1 MDEPRL
7 LPRFRTIPI
16 TRIFA
21 CPPWL
26 VKTGKNRSDTLK
38 SWQTF
43 QDGAA
48 APTEGWVHELPSA

>member
-16 TRIFA
+16 TRISA

-43 QDGAA
+43 RGGVA